1 MPKIISKNAG
11 YLAALA
17 VLALV
22 TISAKTLA
30 AQNSGAQGERWLHVS
45 VTNHDPQGE
54 RVRVNLP
61 FSIAEGVLG
70 SIKHDRLDHGI
81 IKIDHGHM
89 DEIDFRKLYAS
100 LKDAKDGEFV
110 TVESSSCN
118 VRVAK
123 ENGFL
128 VVKVHDKEGRIER
141 RFHDGKHF
149 DRNDSDRKNLDRKD
163 LARKDSDRKDSEA
176 KDSDKRD
183 QDVYVRVPL
192 EVVDALFSAGP
203 NELNLVAALHALAS
217 HGDTEL
223 VTVKDSEN
231 SVRVWVDAK
240 NTSD

>member
-11 YLAALA
+11 YLAAFV

-22 TISAKTLA
+22 AVSVRTLA
-30 AQNSGAQGERWLHVS
+30 AQNTGAQGERWLHVS
-45 VTNHDPQGE
+45 VTNQDPKGE

-61 FSIAEGVLG
+61 ISIAEGVLA
-70 SIKHDRLDHGI
+70 SIKHDRLDRGI
-81 IKIDHGHM
+81 IKIDHLHM

-100 LKDAKDGEFV
+100 AKDAKDGEYIS
-110 TVESSSCN
+110 VESRSST

-128 VVKVHDKEGRIER
+128 IVKVHDKEGRFDR
-141 RFHDGKHF
+141 HF
-149 DRNDSDRKNLDRKD
+149 DD
-163 LARKDSDRKDSEA
+163 RKDSDR

-203 NELNLVAALHALAS
+203 NELNIVAALHALAS
-217 HGDTEL
+217 RGDTEL
-223 VTVKDSEN
+223 VSVKDSEN
-231 SVRVWVDAK
+231 SVRIWVDAK
-240 NTSD
+240 NTAE

>member
-22 TISAKTLA
+22 AVTAKTLA
-30 AQNSGAQGERWLHVS
+30 AQNTGAQGERWLHVS

-81 IKIDHGHM
+81 IKVNHVHM
-89 DEIDFRKLYAS
+89 DDIDFRKLYAS

-110 TVESSSCN
+110 TVESRSCDL
-118 VRVAK
+118 RVAK

-128 VVKVHDKEGRIER
+128 IVKAHDKEGRFEKH
-141 RFHDGKHF
+141 FHDRKHF
-149 DRNDSDRKNLDRKD
+149 DTYDSERDGSDRKD
-163 LARKDSDRKDSEA
+163 LDRKGSEKKDSAVKDSE
-176 KDSDKRD
+176 KKD

-203 NELNLVAALHALAS
+203 DELNIVAALHALAS

-223 VTVKDSEN
+223 VTVKDSEK
-231 SVRVWVDAK
+231 SVRIWVDAK
-240 NTSD
+240 NTAE